1 MTLSEGSIRNG
12 TQSARTVGQMEREE
26 RAFRE
31 QRSRRIRR
39 VKRWLRPLPR
49 RTNIHR
55 YPILNRFSKF
65 ARKRAYLWSFRVEHA
80 VPAIYAGCLLTL
92 LPLFGIQFALTLVVA
107 LLFRANLPIIAALQM
122 FSNPVTVIP
131 IWFSLYQIG
140 RYFLSVFSV
149 DAPPLAHGEVRI
161 ILDNFMAG
169 NWGSNFEH
177 VALVFGITSLGSL
190 IMGIFIGFILSMV
203 YRIVARRT
211 ARSYAVLHHKLMESR
226 KAKAAAGSIP
236 QAPVGQPKKP
246 EA

>member
-1 MTLSEGSIRNG
+1 MDQQEKELS
-12 TQSARTVGQMEREE
+12 Q
-26 RAFRE
+26 

-55 YPILNRFSKF
+55 YPILNRFASV

-92 LPLFGIQFALTLVVA
+92 LPLFGIQFALTLVLA

-149 DAPPLAHGEVRI
+149 QAPPLARGEVGI
-161 ILDNFMAG
+161 ILDNFLEG
-169 NWGSNFEH
+169 NWGSNFVH
-177 VALVFGITSLGSL
+177 FAMVFGITSLGSL
-190 IMGIFIGFILSMV
+190 IMGIFIGFILSTI
-203 YRIVARRT
+203 YRIVAGRT
-211 ARSYAVLHHKLMESR
+211 ARSYAVRHNIRLDSR
-226 KAKAAAGSIP
+226 KAKAAAKAAS
-236 QAPVGQPKKP
+236 VDKKP
-246 EA
+246 KT